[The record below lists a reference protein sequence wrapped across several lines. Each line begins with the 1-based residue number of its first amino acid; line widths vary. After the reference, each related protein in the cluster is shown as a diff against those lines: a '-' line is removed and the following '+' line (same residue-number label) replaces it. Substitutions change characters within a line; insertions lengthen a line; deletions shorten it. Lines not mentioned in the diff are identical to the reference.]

1 MMNAKTIL
9 ALAFAGLFAATA
21 TAASTGVT
29 INGTLLDDAVSDSGP
44 GWAYDAAT
52 CLLTLDGAAPVT
64 LSGTNTAGKVQVAVS
79 QGVTSEVTLSNLTL
93 VAASDNQCAFLLGSG
108 AAVSLTLAG
117 TNTLSSGSGRAGL
130 NVPSNASLSI
140 TNAPGDDTA
149 ALTATGGSYGA
160 GIGGGYY
167 APGGSV
173 DIAGGTVAAIGG
185 EYGGAGIGGGNYG
198 LGGTV
203 NISGGRVTATGDG
216 GGAGIGGGNRGR
228 GGTVNIS
235 GGRVTATGTGGGAG
249 IGGGGNGANGNVT
262 ISGGRVA
269 ATGAGGGAGIG
280 GGGNGANG
288 NVTISGGTVFAQ
300 GGGSGG
306 ADIGPGGNGETT
318 GFNIFTGG
326 TIRLAD
332 ASVVPSPWNNARQ
345 VFCTVVS
352 NLAANQAVALA
363 GLPAA
368 YGVNDVYADA
378 DGRIYLWL
386 PNGTHTFTANGQ
398 SHTVQINESI
408 EPSGVTVNGVDA
420 YLSPDDPEAAGWRFD
435 LSTRTVLLTGTDAF
449 TISGTN
455 VSGEVRVAVAAG
467 VTNTVTLSNLTL
479 KATGDYQ
486 CAFALETG
494 ANVSLFLAGANTLVS
509 GGYRAGLQV
518 AVGRTISI
526 TNAPGDDAASLS
538 ATGGYCGAGV
548 GGGWASGGTVTLNGG
563 SVTAQGGQY
572 GAGIGGGNGN
582 GSTVTINNGTVTA
595 TGGRYS
601 AGIGG
606 GYGYGGNTTLN
617 GGSVKATGGY
627 QGAGIGGGYYKHG
640 GIVTVNGGTVTTQ
653 GGYRS
658 AGIGGGDP
666 GTGGTVALPGGTVTA
681 TGGQHGAGIGGGENG
696 TGGTVTISG
705 GEVEAAGGHYGAG
718 IGGGFYGNG
727 GTVTIAGGTVTATGT
742 GSGNT
747 GGGGIGSGAIGDT
760 ASYTS
765 GTVTISGGRVEATGG
780 GDYAAGIGGGSGKY
794 GTSYIGGANADVT
807 VSGGTVFVH
816 GGMNGYDIGPGC
828 SNGVVS
834 SENTFTG
841 GSIRLAGESIV
852 PVPSNGKRP
861 VFCETVSGFTA
872 NESVVIDGLGD
883 YGINDIVADAE
894 GSIYLWLPNGSYN
907 FTTNGSVCTLNIWKS
922 VIPVTGVT
930 VNGDEVAYGPPEDP
944 GNDGWILNAHTRTVR
959 LTGAGA
965 FTLSGTNVSGD
976 VSIAV
981 AAGVT
986 NTVTL
991 SNLALMETGDYQ
1003 CAFAVET
1010 NAHVS
1015 LVLAGMNTLIS
1026 SFDRAGL
1033 EVATDGTLSIT
1044 NAPGDDAASLTAM
1057 GFCGAG
1063 IGVESDEN
1071 GDSGT
1076 VIINGGKITA
1086 IGDDESAGIGGGYF
1100 GDGGTV
1106 AINGGTVTAIGGDYA
1121 AGIGGGKYGG
1131 GGTVTL
1137 SGGTVSA
1144 TGGKNGAG
1152 IGSGESGMGGT
1163 ITINSGMVTATGG
1176 ENGAGI
1182 GGGHLANGGMTTISG
1197 GTVTATGGTCGAGIG
1212 GGYFG
1217 NGALVTLSGGTVTA
1231 TGGKDAAGIGGG
1243 EHGDGGTVA
1252 ILGGTVTATGGDYG
1266 AGIGGGNDGNGGTLA
1281 ISGGTVFAQGGFR
1294 STDTG
1299 PGYASYAGDGVLPGT
1314 NTFTGGSIRLGSS
1327 SASHVPS
1334 NNTEQVFCATV
1345 QGFVPGSRVEMTD
1358 RGNLPNEYGTED
1370 IVADEHGHIYLWLP
1384 DGTYT
1389 FTAGGSPCTVK
1400 LQNGFGPTG
1409 VRVNGEEVADGP
1421 ADPTAAGWRFDA
1433 TNRTVSLFGA
1443 GPFTLSG
1450 ANVLGGVSVIVSNSV
1465 VNTVTL
1471 SNLTL
1476 RAASE
1481 YQCVFALGMGA
1492 DVSLVLAGSNSLAS
1506 GALRA
1511 GLEVVVGGT
1520 LSITNAPGD
1529 DAASL
1534 TATGGRAAAG
1544 IGSFYYVAGGTVT
1557 INGGKITAIGG
1568 EDGGAGIGGGYE
1580 GQGCTLTVTGGEI
1593 SAYGGDRGAG
1603 IGGGAYGDGGTVA
1616 ISGGTVAARGS
1627 NGGADIGPGFNGAVA
1642 GTNTFTGGSI
1652 RLVNDAI
1659 APAPSNAT
1667 ERVWC
1672 VTVTNLPPNTAVV
1685 VTALGAYG
1693 VNDLFADET
1702 GALYLWLPN
1711 DAYAFTAGGADY
1723 SATVADAPITAAQE
1737 SSGDLPAP
1745 VFAADGSALV
1755 FSGTT
1760 LAIKIANAQKDVWY
1774 TLYWAATLGGDWTKG
1789 PSIQAAGGDLT
1800 FTDIDATAPR
1810 RFFKVVASETQP

>member
-1 MMNAKTIL
+1 MNAKTIL
-9 ALAFAGLFAATA
+9 TFAYAGLFAATA
-21 TAASTGVT
+21 SAAPLGVT
-29 INGTLLDDAVSDSGP
+29 VNDIMLDS
-44 GWAYDAAT
+44 
-52 CLLTLDGAAPVT
+52 DGASDIGWTYEPATSNLV
-64 LSGTNTAGKVQVAVS
+64 LSGAGP
-79 QGVTSEVTLSNLTL
+79 
-93 VAASDNQCAFLLGSG
+93 F
-108 AAVSLTLAG
+108 TLAG
-117 TNTLSSGSGRAGL
+117 TNTEGAVRVVVPTDVTNTVKLANLTLKATSANQCAFELGTRANVSLILAGANTLASGSNRAGL
-130 NVPSNASLSI
+130 QVAVGRTLSI
-140 TNAPGDDTA
+140 TNAPGDETA
-149 ALTATGGSYGA
+149 SLSATGGGSSAGIGSGYNVNGGRVTINGGEITAKGGSNGAGIGGGYYGDGGRVTINGGTVMAQGGSYGA

-167 APGGSV
+167 DHGGIVTINGGEITATGGSYAAGIGGSYNRSGNTTINGGTV
-173 DIAGGTVAAIGG
+173 TVKGGLDGAGICGGKKGAGGTVNINGG
-185 EYGGAGIGGGNYG
+185 MVKATGGNSGAGIGGG
-198 LGGTV
+198 
-203 NISGGRVTATGDG
+203 S
-216 GGAGIGGGNRGR
+216 
-228 GGTVNIS
+228 S
-235 GGRVTATGTGGGAG
+235 
-249 IGGGGNGANGNVT
+249 
-262 ISGGRVA
+262 
-269 ATGAGGGAGIG
+269 
-280 GGGNGANG
+280 
-288 NVTISGGTVFAQ
+288 
-300 GGGSGG
+300 
-306 ADIGPGGNGETT
+306 
-318 GFNIFTGG
+318 
-326 TIRLAD
+326 
-332 ASVVPSPWNNARQ
+332 
-345 VFCTVVS
+345 
-352 NLAANQAVALA
+352 
-363 GLPAA
+363 
-368 YGVNDVYADA
+368 
-378 DGRIYLWL
+378 
-386 PNGTHTFTANGQ
+386 
-398 SHTVQINESI
+398 
-408 EPSGVTVNGVDA
+408 
-420 YLSPDDPEAAGWRFD
+420 
-435 LSTRTVLLTGTDAF
+435 
-449 TISGTN
+449 
-455 VSGEVRVAVAAG
+455 
-467 VTNTVTLSNLTL
+467 
-479 KATGDYQ
+479 
-486 CAFALETG
+486 
-494 ANVSLFLAGANTLVS
+494 
-509 GGYRAGLQV
+509 
-518 AVGRTISI
+518 
-526 TNAPGDDAASLS
+526 
-538 ATGGYCGAGV
+538 
-548 GGGWASGGTVTLNGG
+548 
-563 SVTAQGGQY
+563 
-572 GAGIGGGNGN
+572 
-582 GSTVTINNGTVTA
+582 
-595 TGGRYS
+595 
-601 AGIGG
+601 
-606 GYGYGGNTTLN
+606 
-617 GGSVKATGGY
+617 
-627 QGAGIGGGYYKHG
+627 
-640 GIVTVNGGTVTTQ
+640 
-653 GGYRS
+653 
-658 AGIGGGDP
+658 
-666 GTGGTVALPGGTVTA
+666 
-681 TGGQHGAGIGGGENG
+681 G

-747 GGGGIGSGAIGDT
+747 GGAGIGSGAIGDT

-807 VSGGTVFVH
+807 VSGGTVFVQ
-816 GGMNGYDIGPGC
+816 GGKNGYDIGPGC
-828 SNGVVS
+828 SKGTVS

-841 GSIRLAGESIV
+841 GTIRLGNTSIV
-852 PVPSNGKRP
+852 PVPGNGKRP

-872 NESVVIDGLGD
+872 NAPVAIAGLPPG
-883 YGINDIVADAE
+883 YGVHDIVADAE

-944 GNDGWILNAHTRTVR
+944 GSNGWMLNAHTRTVR
-959 LTGAGA
+959 LTGTGA

-976 VSIAV
+976 VSIVV

-991 SNLALMETGDYQ
+991 SNLVLMETGDYQ

-1010 NAHVS
+1010 NACVS
-1015 LVLAGMNTLIS
+1015 LVLAGTNSLIS
-1026 SFDRAGL
+1026 GFDRAGI

-1044 NAPGDDAASLTAM
+1044 NAPGDDAASLTAR
-1057 GFCGAG
+1057 GFCGVG

-1076 VIINGGKITA
+1076 VIINGGEITA
-1086 IGDDESAGIGGGYF
+1086 IGDDDSAGIGGGYF

-1121 AGIGGGKYGG
+1121 AGIGGGKYGSV
-1131 GGTVTL
+1131 GTVAIN
-1137 SGGTVSA
+1137 GGTVSA
-1144 TGGKNGAG
+1144 TGGENGAG
-1152 IGSGESGMGGT
+1152 IGGGESGAGGAIT
-1163 ITINSGMVTATGG
+1163 ITGGMVTATGG

-1197 GTVTATGGTCGAGIG
+1197 GTVTATGGICGAGIG

-1243 EHGDGGTVA
+1243 EYGDGGIVA
-1252 ILGGTVTATGGDYG
+1252 ISGGTVTATGGDYG
-1266 AGIGGGNDGNGGTLA
+1266 AGIGGGDDGNGGTLT

-1299 PGYASYAGDGVLPGT
+1299 PGYASGAGDGVLPGT

-1345 QGFVPGSRVEMTD
+1345 AGFLPASQVEMTD
-1358 RGNLPNEYGTED
+1358 RGNLPAYYGTED
-1370 IVADEHGHIYLWLP
+1370 IYADEHGHIYLWLTN
-1384 DGTYT
+1384 GTYT
-1389 FTAGGSPCTVK
+1389 FTADGRPRTVK

-1421 ADPTAAGWRFDA
+1421 ADPTAAGWHFNA

-1450 ANVLGGVSVIVSNSV
+1450 ANVVGGVSVIVSNSV

-1481 YQCVFALGMGA
+1481 GRCVFTLGMGA
-1492 DVSLVLAGSNSLAS
+1492 DISLVLAGTNALAS

-1544 IGSFYYVAGGTVT
+1544 IGSFYYVAGGVVAVH
-1557 INGGKITAIGG
+1557 GGKITAVGG
-1568 EDGGAGIGGGYE
+1568 EDGGAGIGGGYK

-1603 IGGGAYGDGGTVA
+1603 IGGGVYGDGGTVA

-1627 NGGADIGPGFNGAVA
+1627 NGGADIGPGFDGTVA

-1672 VTVTNLPPNTAVV
+1672 VTVTNLTPKAEITVG
-1685 VTALGAYG
+1685 ALGTYG
-1693 VNDLFADET
+1693 VNGLVADES

-1711 DAYAFTAGGADY
+1711 DAYAFTAGDADY
-1723 SATVADAPITAAQE
+1723 SATVADAPTTATQE
-1737 SSGDLPAP
+1737 SSGDLVAP
-1745 VFAADGSALV
+1745 VFAADGTALV
-1755 FSGTT
+1755 FDGTT

-1774 TLYWAATLGGDWTKG
+1774 TLYATATLGGDWELVE
-1789 PSIQAAGGDLT
+1789 SFRAENDGDLT
-1800 FTDIDATAPR
+1800 FTILNATAPT
-1810 RFFKVVASETQP
+1810 RFFKVVASTDQP

>member
-1 MMNAKTIL
+1 MKNLLPSLLIAFM
-9 ALAFAGLFAATA
+9 ALPAF
-21 TAASTGVT
+21 AASTGVT
-29 INGTLLDDAVSDSGP
+29 INGTQLDDAVSDSGP

-52 CLLTLDGAAPVT
+52 YTLTLDGAAPVT
-64 LSGTNTAGKVQVAVS
+64 LSGQNTAGKVQVAVS

-93 VAASDNQCAFLLGSG
+93 VAASDNQCAFLLGSR
-108 AAVSLTLAG
+108 AAMSLTLAG

-130 NVPSNASLSI
+130 NVPSNASLAI

-149 ALTATGGSYGA
+149 ALSATGGYYGA

-173 DIAGGTVAAIGG
+173 DISGGTVTATGG
-185 EYGGAGIGGGNYG
+185 SYGAGIGGGNRG
-198 LGGTV
+198 LGGTINISDGTV
-203 NISGGRVTATGDG
+203 TATGGSYAAGIGGGSGGKGGTVTISGGKVTATGDG
-216 GGAGIGGGNRGR
+216 GGAGIGGGN
-228 GGTVNIS
+228 
-235 GGRVTATGTGGGAG
+235 
-249 IGGGGNGANGNVT
+249 NGANGNVT
-262 ISGGRVA
+262 ISGGRVT
-269 ATGAGGGAGIG
+269 ATGDGGGAGIG

-306 ADIGPGGNGETT
+306 ADIGPGGSGETT

-345 VFCTVVS
+345 VFCTVVP
-352 NLAANQAVALA
+352 NLAANQSVALA
-363 GLPAA
+363 GLPAT

-378 DGRIYLWL
+378 DGCIYLWL
-386 PNGTHTFTANGQ
+386 PNGTYTFTANDQ
-398 SHTVQINESI
+398 TCTAEINESI

-420 YLSPDDPEAAGWRFD
+420 YLSPDDPDTAGWRFD
-435 LSTRTVLLTGTDAF
+435 LQTRTVLLTGTGAF

-509 GGYRAGLQV
+509 GKYRAGLGV
-518 AVGRTISI
+518 AAGRALSI
-526 TNAPGDDAASLS
+526 TNAPGDDAAALS
-538 ATGGYCGAGV
+538 ATGGYGAAGI

-572 GAGIGGGNGN
+572 GAGIGGG
-582 GSTVTINNGTVTA
+582 
-595 TGGRYS
+595 
-601 AGIGG
+601 
-606 GYGYGGNTTLN
+606 GYGYGGNTTVNDGSVTAKGGQYGAGIGGAYQRSGGTTTIN
-617 GGSVKATGGY
+617 GGSVTATGGY
-627 QGAGIGGGYYKHG
+627 QGAGIGGGYYG
-640 GIVTVNGGTVTTQ
+640 NGGNTTINGGSVTMQ
-653 GGYRS
+653 GGYRG
-658 AGIGGGDP
+658 AGIGGGDH
-666 GTGGTVALPGGTVTA
+666 GAGGTVTISGGTVTA

-727 GTVTIAGGTVTATGT
+727 GTVTISGGTVTATGT
-742 GSGNT
+742 GSGSV
-747 GGGGIGSGAIGDT
+747 GGAGIGSGAIGDT

-765 GTVTISGGRVEATGG
+765 GSVAISGGIVTATGG

-828 SNGVVS
+828 SNGTVS
-834 SENTFTG
+834 SDNTFTG
-841 GSIRLAGESIV
+841 GSIRLGNTSIV
-852 PVPSNGKRP
+852 PVPDNGKRP
-861 VFCETVSGFTA
+861 VFCETVSGFNA
-872 NESVVIDGLGD
+872 NDPVVIDGLGD

-894 GSIYLWLPNGSYN
+894 GSIHLWLPNGSYN
-907 FTTNGSVCTLNIWKS
+907 FTTNGSVCTLNVWKS
-922 VIPVTGVT
+922 AIPETGVT
-930 VNGDEVAYGPPEDP
+930 VNGDEVAYGPENPDS
-944 GNDGWILNAHTRTVR
+944 DGWILNAHTRTVR
-959 LTGAGA
+959 LIGTGV

-976 VSIAV
+976 VSFAV
-981 AAGVT
+981 AAGMT

-991 SNLALMETGDYQ
+991 SNLALMETGDNQ
-1003 CAFAVET
+1003 CAFVVET

-1015 LVLAGMNTLIS
+1015 LVLVGTNSLASGLN
-1026 SFDRAGL
+1026 RAGL
-1033 EVATDGTLSIT
+1033 EVAGGTLSIT
-1044 NAPGDDAASLTAM
+1044 NAPGDDAASLAAM
-1057 GFCGAG
+1057 GFSGAG

-1106 AINGGTVTAIGGDYA
+1106 AINGGTVTAIGGGYA

-1131 GGTVTL
+1131 CGTVTVSGGTVT
-1137 SGGTVSA
+1137 A
-1144 TGGKNGAG
+1144 TGGENGAG
-1152 IGSGESGMGGT
+1152 IGGGESGTGGA
-1163 ITINSGMVTATGG
+1163 ITINGGMVTATGG
-1176 ENGAGI
+1176 EKGAGI
-1182 GGGHLANGGMTTISG
+1182 GGGHLANGGMTTLSG

-1231 TGGKDAAGIGGG
+1231 TGGEDAAGIGGG
-1243 EHGDGGTVA
+1243 EYGDGGTVA
-1252 ILGGTVTATGGDYG
+1252 ISGGAVTATGGDYG

-1299 PGYASYAGDGVLPGT
+1299 PGCASGAGAGVLPGT

-1334 NNTEQVFCATV
+1334 NNTEQVFCAMV
-1345 QGFVPGSRVEMTD
+1345 QGFVPGSRIDITD
-1358 RGNLPNEYGTED
+1358 RGNLPTDYGTED

-1384 DGTYT
+1384 NGTCT
-1389 FTAGGSPCTVK
+1389 FTADGRPRTVK
-1400 LQNGFGPTG
+1400 LQNGVGPTG

-1421 ADPTAAGWRFDA
+1421 ADPAAGWNFDA
-1433 TNRTVSLFGA
+1433 ASRTVALFGP

-1450 ANVLGGVSVIVSNSV
+1450 ANVVGGVGVIVSNSV

-1476 RAASE
+1476 RTTSE
-1481 YQCVFALGMGA
+1481 GRCVFSLWPGA

-1511 GLEVVVGGT
+1511 GLEVVMGGT

-1534 TATGGRAAAG
+1534 TAIGGDAAAG
-1544 IGSFYYVAGGTVT
+1544 IGSFYYVAGGTVAVH
-1557 INGGKITAIGG
+1557 GGKITAIGG
-1568 EDGGAGIGGGYE
+1568 EDGGAGIGGGYA
-1580 GQGCTLTVTGGEI
+1580 GQGCTLTITGGEI
-1593 SAYGGDRGAG
+1593 SAVGGDRGAG

-1616 ISGGTVAARGS
+1616 ISGGTVAAQGTE
-1627 NGGADIGPGFNGAVA
+1627 GGADIGPGFDGAVA
-1642 GTNTFTGGSI
+1642 GANTFTGGSI

-1667 ERVWC
+1667 ESVWC

-1711 DAYAFTAGGADY
+1711 DSYAFTAGGFGY
-1723 SATVADAPITAAQE
+1723 TAAVDGAPTLATQE
-1737 SSGDLPAP
+1737 SSGGLAAP
-1745 VFAADGSALV
+1745 VFAADGTALV

-1760 LAIKIANAQKDVWY
+1760 LAIKIANAQSGVHY
-1774 TLYWAATLGGDWTKG
+1774 TLYATSALGGDWELVE
-1789 PSIQAAGGDLT
+1789 SVCAENDGDLV
-1800 FTDIDATAPR
+1800 FSNLDANAPA
-1810 RFFKVVASETQP
+1810 RFFKVVASAAQP